1 MSAST
6 SSEFVRAMGPVAREL
21 LGEPNTVLSSHDE
34 LRFGNR
40 GSLSV
45 SLDKGTWHD
54 HEIGKGGGLLDFVQV
69 HKRIDKDAATAWL
82 QERGHLPLTEASGKR
97 QVAWYDYLSA
107 NGELLFQVVRFEP
120 KDFRQ
125 RRPDGNGGWIW
136 KMSGVQ
142 RVLYRLPKVI
152 VAVAARR
159 TIFICEGE
167 KGVHSLESIGL
178 VGTCS
183 PGGAGKWKPHYNSTF
198 AGADVVV
205 LPDNDPQKVSDRTG
219 EPMWHPDGQPVL
231 PGQDHAASVAKHL
244 HGTATRVRVLMLPGL
259 PLKGDVADWIAA
271 GGTREALEALL
282 PTSEPEVEPAISE
295 RSEPD
300 EPPPDIADPGSTSKA
315 TIRVVAGKI
324 DVLTD
329 DAEDALLAAQAEV
342 FQRAGHLVRPGFT
355 EVAAADDR
363 TTIAAGLHALKQSG
377 LIEELARVAEWQK
390 FDGRLKDWK
399 RIDPPPSVA
408 ATLLERVGRWR
419 LRSVAAIITCPTL
432 RPDGS
437 ILSAP
442 GYDAATRI
450 YHMPDRTLRLP
461 ALAARLSRDDALA
474 AVALLVDLLKGFPF
488 VDNADRAVALS
499 LIVSAVARGA
509 LGMVPVHAFTA
520 PAPGTGKSYIAD
532 VVAAIVSGRWCPVIT
547 SGRTE
552 EELEKR
558 LGAMLLAGY
567 PLISLDNMTTTVSGD
582 ALCQIAER
590 PTVRIRILGK
600 SETPECE
607 FRGVVIA
614 NGNNLVVMG
623 DMTRRVILGKL
634 DAEVE
639 RPEERR
645 FDFDPVKR
653 ILADRGQYI
662 AAALTIVRGYL
673 AAGQPDKRPALAS
686 YGAWSDLVRSAL
698 VWAGCAD
705 PVDTMKEIRE
715 SDPVL
720 NTLRA
725 VMECW
730 CAVFG
735 DEGKTVAEVA
745 AEFAH
750 GFDPEGAEGEAM
762 TALRSALVPV
772 AAVRNVIDAG
782 RLGYWLRASKG
793 RPAGNLK
800 FSGTTGHSGAQRWS
814 VVKV

>member
-1 MSAST
+1 
-6 SSEFVRAMGPVAREL
+6 MGPVAREL
-21 LGEPNTVLSSHDE
+21 LGEPNADLSSRDE

-45 SLDKGTWHD
+45 DLTKGTFHD
-54 HEIGKGGGLLDFVQV
+54 HEVGKGGGLLDLVQGQ
-69 HKRIDKDAATAWL
+69 KRLDKDAAKEWL
-82 QERGHLPLTEASGKR
+82 RQRGHISAAEPNNKPR
-97 QVAWYDYLSA
+97 IVATYDYVA
-107 NGELLFQVVRFEP
+107 ATGEMLFQVVRFEP

-125 RRPDGNGGWIW
+125 RRPDGRGGWVW
-136 KMSGVQ
+136 KMTGVQ

-152 VAVAARR
+152 AAVDARR
-159 TIFICEGE
+159 TIFIAEGE

-205 LPDNDPQKVSDRTG
+205 LPDNDPQATTPEG
-219 EPMWHPDGQPVL
+219 EPRWHPDGRPVL
-231 PGQDHAASVAKHL
+231 PGQDHAADVARNL
-244 HGTATRVRVLMLPGL
+244 SGTASQVRVVMLPDL
-259 PLKGDVADWIAA
+259 PSKGDIADWVAA
-271 GGTREALEALL
+271 GGTREGLEALL
-282 PTSEPEVEPAISE
+282 PTSEPEAEPATSE

-300 EPPPDIADPGSTSKA
+300 EPPPDIEDPRSASKA

-437 ILSAP
+437 ILSVP

-461 ALAARLSRDDALA
+461 APAARPSRDDALA
-474 AVALLVDLLKGFPF
+474 AVAFLVDLLKGFPF

-567 PLISLDNMTTTVSGD
+567 PLISLDNMTTAVSGD

-639 RPEERR
+639 RPEERQ

-662 AAALTIVRGYL
+662 AAALTIVRAYL

-730 CAVFG
+730 CAVFD

-800 FSGTTGHSGAQRWS
+800 FSGTTGHGGAQRWS